1 MTARS
6 GHFHA
11 SFRFSISYEG
21 PDAMNTILV
30 TALLTVA
37 APVQD
42 DASLYRVTLIRAA
55 PGRLLDVISAYRER
69 MPVYDAAGNGR
80 PAIIRH
86 SQGDHWDLMLIFPV
100 GSMSEYY
107 AAERVAR
114 RVRAGES
121 AGMTEHQFGERLQEI
136 VAWRE
141 DTFFNGVPAAE
152 FQRGYHNAG
161 YFHIEMFVALPGEA
175 DALLNERVMEN
186 DYLRRIG
193 RPQNLIF
200 TKTLGGSWDSFT
212 LGFYRDLKHYAESAD
227 IPAELQQ
234 EAAVAA
240 GFEGAG
246 RIGTY
251 LRRFLA
257 RHNDTLGTK
266 AIP

>member
-1 MTARS
+1 
-6 GHFHA
+6 
-11 SFRFSISYEG
+11 
-21 PDAMNTILV
+21 MNTIV
-30 TALLTVA
+30 ITALLTVA
-37 APVQD
+37 APLQD

-55 PGRLLDVISAYRER
+55 PGRLLDVIDAYSER
-69 MPVYDAAGNGR
+69 MSVYDAAGDSR

-100 GSMSEYY
+100 GSMSAYY
-107 AAERVAR
+107 AGDRVAR

-121 AGMTEHQFGERLQEI
+121 AGMTEHQFEERLQEI

-141 DTFFNGVPAAE
+141 DTFFTGVPAAE
-152 FQRGYHNAG
+152 FQQGYGNAE
-161 YFHIEMFVALPGEA
+161 YFHIEMFIALPGEA
-175 DALLNERVMEN
+175 DGLMNERVMEN

-193 RPQNLIF
+193 RPENLIF
-200 TKTLGGSWDSFT
+200 TKTIGGSWDSFT
-212 LGFYRDLKHYAESAD
+212 LGLYRDLKHYAESAD
-227 IPAELQQ
+227 IPVEVRE

-240 GFEGAG
+240 GFESAG

>member
-11 SFRFSISYEG
+11 SFRFSMSYEK
-21 PDAMNTILV
+21 PHAMNPILITV
-30 TALLTVA
+30 LLTVA

-55 PGRLLDVISAYRER
+55 PGRLLDVIDAYRER
-69 MPVYDAAGNGR
+69 MPVYDAAGNAR

-107 AAERVAR
+107 AADRVAR

-121 AGMTEHQFGERLQEI
+121 AGMSEHQFEERLQEI

-152 FQRGYHNAG
+152 FQRGYDNAG

-175 DALLNERVMEN
+175 DGLLNERVMEN

-212 LGFYRDLKHYAESAD
+212 LGFYRDLKHYAESVD
-227 IPAELQQ
+227 IPVELRE
-234 EAAVAA
+234 EAALAA